1 MTEKDLD
8 SRRQGLEDF
17 LRKIIVRNDLMNSDL
32 VKQFLQLDK
41 NASEMMVNPP
51 QLHIEYVIEGQSK
64 GIRDYFYI
72 EELGLMLIAT
82 TDVSPVNRINAKVT
96 NTKLPW

>member
-1 MTEKDLD
+1 
-8 SRRQGLEDF
+8 
-17 LRKIIVRNDLMNSDL
+17 
-32 VKQFLQLDK
+32 
-41 NASEMMVNPP
+41 MVNPP
-51 QLHIEYVIEGQSK
+51 RLHIEYSIEGQSK

-72 EELGLMLIAT
+72 EESGVMLIAT